1 MTELE
6 NQILNILEQVANQ
19 AGLFIEKL
27 EYSKKGREYYLTIY
41 VEKEDEVTTLDD
53 VCQVSE
59 LFSAKLDEVDLIKEN
74 YILDVS
80 TSGAEKPI
88 TDFTKFDKY
97 IGKYMFVKFKDGY
110 QGRNDITGT
119 LEKVENDELIISY
132 RDKTRTKVINVK
144 ISNISKANLAV
155 KF

>member
-6 NQILNILEQVANQ
+6 NQILNILKPVADAQ
-19 AGLFIEKL
+19 GLLIEKL
-27 EYSKKGREYYLTIY
+27 EYNKKGRDFYLTIY

-53 VCQVSE
+53 VCAVSE
-59 LFSAKLDEVDLIKEN
+59 LFGLKLDEVDLIKEN

-88 TDFTKFDKY
+88 TDFTKFSKY
-97 IGKYMFVKFKDGY
+97 IGKYMYIKFKDGY
-110 QGRNDITGT
+110 QGKNDITGT
-119 LEKVENDELIISY
+119 LEKIENDELIISY
-132 RDKTRTKVINVK
+132 RDKTRTKIINVK

>member
-6 NQILNILEQVANQ
+6 NQILNILKPVADAQ
-19 AGLFIEKL
+19 GLLIEKL
-27 EYSKKGREYYLTIY
+27 EYNKKGRDFYLTIY

-53 VCQVSE
+53 VCAVSE
-59 LFSAKLDEVDLIKEN
+59 LFGLKLDEVDLIKEN

-88 TDFTKFDKY
+88 TDFTKFSKY
-97 IGKYMFVKFKDGY
+97 IGKYMYVKFKDGY
-110 QGRNDITGT
+110 QGKNDITGT
-119 LEKVENDELIISY
+119 LEKIENDELIISY
-132 RDKTRTKVINVK
+132 RDKTRTKIINVK

>member
-6 NQILNILEQVANQ
+6 NQILNIVEPVATSV
-19 AGLFIEKL
+19 GLIIEKL
-27 EYSKKGREYYLTIY
+27 EYSKKGRDYYLTIY

-59 LFSAKLDEVDLIKEN
+59 LIGAKLDEVDLIKEN

-88 TDFTKFDKY
+88 TDFTKFEIY
-97 IGKYMFVKFKDGY
+97 LGKYMFVKFKNGY
-110 QGRNDITGT
+110 QG
-119 LEKVENDELIISY
+119 
-132 RDKTRTKVINVK
+132 
-144 ISNISKANLAV
+144 
-155 KF
+155 

>member
-6 NQILNILEQVANQ
+6 NQILNILKPVADAQ
-19 AGLFIEKL
+19 GLLIEKL
-27 EYSKKGREYYLTIY
+27 EYNKKGRDFYLTIY

-53 VCQVSE
+53 VCAVSE
-59 LFSAKLDEVDLIKEN
+59 LFGLKLDEVDLIKEN

-88 TDFTKFDKY
+88 TDFTKFSEY
-97 IGKYMFVKFKDGY
+97 IGKYMYVKFKDGY
-110 QGRNDITGT
+110 QGKNDITGT
-119 LEKVENDELIISY
+119 LEKIENDELIISY
-132 RDKTRTKVINVK
+132 RDKTRTKIINVK

>member
-6 NQILNILEQVANQ
+6 NQILNIVEPIANGV
-19 AGLFIEKL
+19 GLIIEKL
-27 EYSKKGREYYLTIY
+27 EYSKKGRDYYLTIY

-59 LFSAKLDEVDLIKEN
+59 LIGAKLDEVDLIKEN
-74 YILDVS
+74 YILDIS

-88 TDFTKFDKY
+88 TDFTKFEKY
-97 IGKYMFVKFKDGY
+97 VGKYMYVKFKNGY
-110 QGRNDITGT
+110 QGKNDITGT
-119 LEKVENDELIISY
+119 LEKVENEELIISY
-132 RDKTRTKVINVK
+132 RDKTRTKVINVQ

>member
-6 NQILNILEQVANQ
+6 NQILNILEPVANAQ
-19 AGLFIEKL
+19 GLLIEKL
-27 EYSKKGREYYLTIY
+27 EYSKKGRDYYLTIY
-41 VEKEDEVTTLDD
+41 VEKEDEITTLDD

-59 LFSAKLDEVDLIKEN
+59 LISAKLDEVDLIQDN

-88 TDFTKFDKY
+88 TDFTKFDNY
-97 IGKYMFVKFKDGY
+97 IGKYMYVKFKNGY
-110 QGRNDITGT
+110 Q
-119 LEKVENDELIISY
+119 LEKVENEELIISY
-132 RDKTRTKVINVK
+132 KEKTRTKIINVQ

>member
-6 NQILNILEQVANQ
+6 NQILNIVEPIANGV
-19 AGLFIEKL
+19 GLIIEKL
-27 EYSKKGREYYLTIY
+27 EYSKKGRDYYLTIY

-59 LFSAKLDEVDLIKEN
+59 LIGAKLDEVDLIKEN
-74 YILDVS
+74 YILDIS

-88 TDFTKFDKY
+88 TDFTKFEKY
-97 IGKYMFVKFKDGY
+97 VGKYMFVKFKNGY
-110 QGRNDITGT
+110 QGKNHITGT
-119 LEKVENDELIISY
+119 LEKVENEELIISY
-132 RDKTRTKVINVK
+132 RDKTRTKVINVQ